1 MINPAFV
8 VTMARYNIWQNKSL
22 LEAADQLDDAA
33 RKADRG
39 AFFGSI
45 HGTFSHL
52 LWGDRMWMS
61 RLAGHP
67 PPSAGSIG
75 ESASM
80 IEDWTTLKEERN
92 ATDVAIAEWAESLQE
107 TDLDEDLT
115 WFSGATGAE
124 VTKPVALLVTHMFN
138 HQTHHRGQIHAMLT
152 AAGVRPGA
160 TDLFIMP
167 D

>member
-1 MINPAFV
+1 
-8 VTMARYNIWQNKSL
+8 
-22 LEAADQLDDAA
+22 
-33 RKADRG
+33 
-39 AFFGSI
+39 
-45 HGTFSHL
+45 
-52 LWGDRMWMS
+52 
-61 RLAGHP
+61 
-67 PPSAGSIG
+67 
-75 ESASM
+75 M
-80 IEDWTTLKEERN
+80 IEDWTTLREERN

-107 TDLDEDLT
+107 TDLDEDLI